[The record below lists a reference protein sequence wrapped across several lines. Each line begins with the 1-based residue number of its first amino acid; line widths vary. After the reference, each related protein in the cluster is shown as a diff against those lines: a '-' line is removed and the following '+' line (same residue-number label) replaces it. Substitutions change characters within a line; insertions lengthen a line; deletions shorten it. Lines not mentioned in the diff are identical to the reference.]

1 MRNATLLFAVL
12 GSFGLIA
19 TACDSPTDGRADS
32 VADAENYGDDTDRSG
47 EENLSPEEQA
57 ELMRKAAIEAGIPM
71 SDIDIPVVSA
81 RTYVSGQM
89 RIDVSGHF
97 DIDGVIELDRVASI
111 SDGDYTWLQYGTSGG
126 EAPNATVTI
135 GGGDISVSVAVGR
148 YVATAT
154 STQCEMETDV
164 TPTTVAGHFTCPEVT
179 GYNQEDRSMD
189 NVAIE
194 VEFDA
199 GT

>member
-1 MRNATLLFAVL
+1 MRNAPLFFAVL
-12 GSFGLIA
+12 GSLGLA
-19 TACDSPTDGRADS
+19 VTACNSPTDGPADS
-32 VADAENYGDDTDRSG
+32 VADAANYDDDTDRSG

-57 ELMRKAAIEAGIPM
+57 ELMRKAAIEAGIPT
-71 SDIDIPVVSA
+71 SDIEVPVVSA

-89 RIDVSGHF
+89 EIDVSGHF
-97 DIDGVIELDRVASI
+97 EIDGVMELDRVASI

-154 STQCEMETDV
+154 STECEMETDV
-164 TPTTVAGHFTCPEVT
+164 TPTSVTGHFNCPEVA
-179 GYNQEDRSMD
+179 GYNQDDRSME

>member
-1 MRNATLLFAVL
+1 MRNALLFLAVL
-12 GSFGLIA
+12 GFGLTT
-19 TACDSPTDGRADS
+19 TACDSPTDGPDDS
-32 VADAENYGDDTDRSG
+32 VADAGNNDDDTDRSG

-57 ELMRKAAIEAGIPM
+57 ELMRKAAIEAGIPT
-71 SDIDIPVVSA
+71 SGIEVPVVSA

-89 RIDVSGHF
+89 KIDVSGHF
-97 DIDGVIELDRVASI
+97 DIDDVIQLDPVASI
-111 SDGDYTWLQYGTSGG
+111 SDGDYTWIQYGTSGG

-148 YVATAT
+148 YVATAA
-154 STQCEMETDV
+154 STDCEMETDV
-164 TPTTVAGHFTCPEVT
+164 TPTSVTGHFTCPEVS
-179 GYNQEDRSMD
+179 GYNQADRSMD